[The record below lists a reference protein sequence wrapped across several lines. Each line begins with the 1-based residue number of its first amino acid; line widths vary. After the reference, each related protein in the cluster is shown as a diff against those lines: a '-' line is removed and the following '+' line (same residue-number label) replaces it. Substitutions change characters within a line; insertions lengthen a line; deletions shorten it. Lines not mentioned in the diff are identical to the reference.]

1 MDTCG
6 VKHKVMLALPV
17 KNYFK
22 YSNNTEVHILNIK
35 IRPEVTAHC
44 ISYST
49 YVRRVVEY
57 TSYQW

>member
-35 IRPEVTAHC
+35 IRPEVTAHW
-44 ISYST
+44 ISY
-49 YVRRVVEY
+49 RLMLEE
-57 TSYQW
+57 